1 MMSDAMKEKI
11 SKLALIVFAVAI
23 ALFSLVN
30 TSFKTEIHRDVTLD
44 IYDNGTVVGQTV
56 VHIDGTRAE
65 FLLGNLTKQE
75 ETFTGSF
82 AIELAERTCSEHT
95 SVWIL
100 WHEYD
105 YGLTYQTISF
115 WHAGDIFA
123 DGFGIEHNLLINP
136 DMTEMT
142 IQMEDGRVLA
152 SSEKVYDIY
161 MEYFTYNAA
170 NGTTGITSGIP
181 EF

>member
-30 TSFKTEIHRDVTLD
+30 TSFKPEIKQDVTLD
-44 IYDNGTVVGQTV
+44 IYDNGAIVGQTV

-65 FLLGNLTKQE
+65 FLLGKFIDQDDN
-75 ETFTGSF
+75 FTGRF
-82 AIELAERTCSEHT
+82 AIELAERTCHELT
-95 SVWIL
+95 SAAIW
-100 WHEYD
+100 WRDH
-105 YGLTYQTISF
+105 GGGMTYQNIAYFNAATSLSEGETVEC
-115 WHAGDIFA
+115 A
-123 DGFGIEHNLLINP
+123 LLINP
-136 DMTEMT
+136 DMTEMA
-142 IQMEDGRVLA
+142 IQMTDGRVLA

>member
-23 ALFSLVN
+23 ALFSLVK
-30 TSFKTEIHRDVTLD
+30 TPFKTEIKRDVTLD
-44 IYDNGTVVGQTV
+44 IYDNGAVVGQTV

-65 FLLGNLTKQE
+65 FLLGKLTKQE
-75 ETFTGSF
+75 ETFTGRF
-82 AIELAERTCSEHT
+82 AIELAERTCHELT
-95 SVWIL
+95 SAAIWWRDHGGGMRYQGI
-100 WHEYD
+100 
-105 YGLTYQTISF
+105 TYFSAATSLSDDKTVD
-115 WHAGDIFA
+115 HV
-123 DGFGIEHNLLINP
+123 LLINP
-136 DMTEMT
+136 DMTEMA
-142 IQMEDGRVLA
+142 IQMTDGRVLA

>member
-30 TSFKTEIHRDVTLD
+30 TSFKTEIKQDVTLD
-44 IYDNGTVVGQTV
+44 IYDMGTVVGQTV

-75 ETFTGSF
+75 ETFTGRF
-82 AIELAERTCSEHT
+82 AIELAERTCHELT
-95 SVWIL
+95 SVAIW
-100 WHEYD
+100 WRDH
-105 YGLTYQTISF
+105 GGGMTYQ
-115 WHAGDIFA
+115 
-123 DGFGIEHNLLINP
+123 GITYFSAATSLSEGETVEYTLLINP
-136 DMTEMT
+136 DMTEMA
-142 IQMEDGRVLA
+142 IQMTDGRVLA
-152 SSEKVYDIY
+152 SSEKVYNIY

>member
-30 TSFKTEIHRDVTLD
+30 TSFKTEIQRDVHLD
-44 IYDNGTVVGQTV
+44 IYENGAVVGQTV
-56 VHIDGTRAE
+56 GHIDGTRAE

-75 ETFTGSF
+75 ETFTGRF

-136 DMTEMT
+136 DMTEMA

-152 SSEKVYDIY
+152 SSEKVYNIY
-161 MEYFTYNAA
+161 MEYFEYHIET
-170 NGTTGITSGIP
+170 GTTRITGGLP

>member
-30 TSFKTEIHRDVTLD
+30 TSFKTEIKRDVTLD
-44 IYDNGTVVGQTV
+44 IYDNGAIVGQTV

-65 FLLGNLTKQE
+65 FLLGKLTKQE
-75 ETFTGSF
+75 DNFVGRF
-82 AIELAERTCSEHT
+82 AVELAERTCSEHT

-105 YGLTYQTISF
+105 YGLTYQTITF
-115 WHAGDIFA
+115 WHAGDVFA
-123 DGFGIEHNLLINP
+123 DGFGLEHYLLINP
-136 DMTEMT
+136 DMTEMA

-161 MEYFTYNAA
+161 MEYFEYHIET
-170 NGTTGITSGIP
+170 GTTRITGGLP

>member
-30 TSFKTEIHRDVTLD
+30 TSFKTEIQRDVNLD
-44 IYDNGTVVGQTV
+44 IYENGVVVGQTV

-65 FLLGNLTKQE
+65 FLLGKLTKQE
-75 ETFTGSF
+75 DNFVGRF

-95 SVWIL
+95 SVKIHWR
-100 WHEYD
+100 EYD
-105 YGLTYQTISF
+105 YGLQYQNIYF

-136 DMTEMT
+136 DMTEMA

-152 SSEKVYDIY
+152 SSEKVYNIY
-161 MEYFTYNAA
+161 MEYFEYHIET
-170 NGTTGITSGIP
+170 GTTRITGGLP

>member
-1 MMSDAMKEKI
+1 MSDAMKEKI

-30 TSFKTEIHRDVTLD
+30 TSFKTEIQRDVHLD
-44 IYDNGTVVGQTV
+44 IYENGAVVGQTV

-75 ETFTGSF
+75 ETFTGRF
-82 AIELAERTCSEHT
+82 AIELAERTCHELT
-95 SVWIL
+95 SAAIW
-100 WHEYD
+100 WRDH
-105 YGLTYQTISF
+105 GGGMTYQNIAYFSAATSLSEDKTVK
-115 WHAGDIFA
+115 HV
-123 DGFGIEHNLLINP
+123 LLINP
-136 DMTEMT
+136 DMTEMA
-142 IQMEDGRVLA
+142 IQMTDGRVLA

-170 NGTTGITSGIP
+170 NGTTGVASGIP

>member
-1 MMSDAMKEKI
+1 MSDAMKEKI

-30 TSFKTEIHRDVTLD
+30 TSFKTEIKRDVTLD
-44 IYDNGTVVGQTV
+44 IYDNGAIVGQTV

-65 FLLGNLTKQE
+65 FLLGKLTKQE
-75 ETFTGSF
+75 DNFVGRF

-105 YGLTYQTISF
+105 YGLTYQTITF
-115 WHAGDIFA
+115 WNAGDVFA
-123 DGFGIEHNLLINP
+123 DRFGLEHCLLINP
-136 DMTEMT
+136 DMTEMA

-152 SSEKVYDIY
+152 SSEKVYEIY
-161 MEYFTYNAA
+161 MEYFEYHIET
-170 NGTTGITSGIP
+170 GTTRITGGLP